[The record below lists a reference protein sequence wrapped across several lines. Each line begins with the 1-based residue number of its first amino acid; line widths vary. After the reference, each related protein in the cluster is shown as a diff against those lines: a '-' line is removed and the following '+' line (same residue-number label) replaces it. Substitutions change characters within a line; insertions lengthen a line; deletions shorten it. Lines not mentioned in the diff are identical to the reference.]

1 MSEEMAEKR
10 ERELAE
16 FRRKE
21 ELDLVDRWSKDICPN
36 CGTPTSKFLYLNRV
50 LLTNFGLMECTSC
63 GVVFC
68 PEALRKEKISAIR
81 GLNGENL
88 VPV

>member
-16 FRRKE
+16 FKLRE
-21 ELDLVDRWSKDICPN
+21 EKDLVDRSKDLCPN
-36 CGTPTSKFLYLNRV
+36 CGTQTSKFLYLNKF
-50 LLTNFGLMECTSC
+50 LLTSLGLMECTSC

-68 PEALRKEKISAIR
+68 PESLRTEKIRHIQ

-88 VPV
+88 VPM